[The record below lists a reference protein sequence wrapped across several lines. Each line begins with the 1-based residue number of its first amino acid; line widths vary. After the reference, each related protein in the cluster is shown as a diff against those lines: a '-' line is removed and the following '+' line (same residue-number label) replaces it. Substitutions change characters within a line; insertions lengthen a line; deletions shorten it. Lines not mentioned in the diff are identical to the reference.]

1 MNNQDLFDCAEDIQI
16 DYIDLPNNKALSVK
30 IGQNRYIGIDKNIA
44 FDSAEERTL
53 LAHEIGHHKMDA
65 FYSFNASYIERRK
78 QEYKAIKW
86 AVLHCVP
93 KSELIRLIKEQYH
106 ADEIA
111 DIFGVTEKLIN
122 TAYTFYFVYGIAS

>member
-1 MNNQDLFDCAEDIQI
+1 M
-16 DYIDLPNNKALSVK
+16 
-30 IGQNRYIGIDKNIA
+30 DKNIA

-53 LAHEIGHHKMDA
+53 LAHEIGHHKTNA
-65 FYSFNASYIERRK
+65 FYNFNASMTERRK

-93 KSELIRLIKEQYH
+93 KSEIIRLIKEQYR

-111 DIFGVTEKLIN
+111 DIFGVTETLIN
-122 TAYTFYFVYGIAS
+122 TAYTFYFVYGIVS